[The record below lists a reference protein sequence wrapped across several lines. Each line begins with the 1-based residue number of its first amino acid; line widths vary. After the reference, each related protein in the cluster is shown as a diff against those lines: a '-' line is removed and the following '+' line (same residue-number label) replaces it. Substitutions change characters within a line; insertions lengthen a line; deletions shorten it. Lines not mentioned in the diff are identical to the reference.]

1 MTIYDVKIN
10 GYKNPLGYDLSVPTL
25 SWKVK
30 DYEKDSTK
38 QKWAKIQV
46 SDRADFSRIV
56 WETEGDLS
64 SLSTPIDLDMKPRTR
79 YFVRIE
85 VESDSG
91 ERGVSSDAFFETAKL
106 SEPWEASW
114 IGVEDG
120 DTHPEFI
127 HSFSSRGEIK
137 RARLYITGL
146 GLFEAYINGE
156 RVGDDVLAPFIN
168 DYKEHYTDMTASAT
182 ALPMMTGFVYGSCL
196 TFSKAM
202 HSSILSTS

>member
-91 ERGVSSDAFFETAKL
+91 ERGFSNDAYYYGYIQSIF
-106 SEPWEASW
+106 
-114 IGVEDG
+114 GN
-120 DTHPEFI
+120 HP
-127 HSFSSRGEIK
+127 
-137 RARLYITGL
+137 
-146 GLFEAYINGE
+146 
-156 RVGDDVLAPFIN
+156 
-168 DYKEHYTDMTASAT
+168 
-182 ALPMMTGFVYGSCL
+182 
-196 TFSKAM
+196 
-202 HSSILSTS
+202 